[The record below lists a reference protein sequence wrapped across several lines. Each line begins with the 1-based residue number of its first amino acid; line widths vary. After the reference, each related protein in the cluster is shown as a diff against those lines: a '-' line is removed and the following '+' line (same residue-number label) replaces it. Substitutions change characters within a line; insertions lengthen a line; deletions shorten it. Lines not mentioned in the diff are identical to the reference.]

1 MRQFA
6 AALAL
11 CAVVALPVAGFA
23 GDPAKEPAKQEKE
36 AKVKKASNHWCPVTG
51 KKVDAAV
58 PAVEVTVKDKEG
70 KDKTMLIAVADKAAA
85 EVVAKA
91 NDEQKRLFAD
101 AARKRQKV
109 ENGKLV
115 KIAEAEEEKAKE
127 KAEKAAKGEKDEK
140 KDGEKK

>member
-6 AALAL
+6 TALAL

-36 AKVKKASNHWCPVTG
+36 GKDKKAHNHWCPVTG

-58 PAVEVTVKDKEG
+58 PPVEVKVKDKEG
-70 KDKTMLIAVADKAAA
+70 KDKTVLIAVADKASA
-85 EVVAKA
+85 EVIAKA
-91 NDEQKRLFAD
+91 NDEQKQLFAD
-101 AARKRQKV
+101 AAKKRQKV

-115 KIAEAEEEKAKE
+115 KIAEAEEEKA
-127 KAEKAAKGEKDEK
+127 EKAAKGEKDEK